1 MRRPFLTRRLV
12 EHATL
17 GTAAFALS
25 GAFVRFFASGQDT
38 ATSGDKRVEMV
49 LAFFYAAVFLVGFL
63 HFKQTLRAAFRAPA
77 LFGLLAL
84 ACASALWANLPGFV
98 LRRAVGVAGASLV
111 GLVLASRLTLDEL
124 LRLLGR
130 VFRIATALSLTVWAL
145 SLAGINLAVM
155 GTSSNSVA
163 GDAEAGALRGIFE
176 HKNGLGAVMALA
188 ILVEW
193 HLPVNSVRARN
204 VKALWLAAYGALLVF
219 SNSATALVA
228 VVGTLL
234 LMHAVKAFR
243 YQYGLLV
250 PTLSIIGLFSGVFFM
265 LNRDSLMGL
274 LGRSSDLTG
283 RSDLWHWV
291 TVMILKRPWL
301 GYGFS
306 GFWRGASDQSA
317 VVEAHIGWSPVY
329 SHNGYMEILLSLGFV
344 GLALFAWV
352 AGIGSWRALIRAKS
366 ARSIEDLW
374 PLAFMVFFLIHNL
387 AECTI
392 LLQNNLEWAL
402 CVAVVVGSS
411 PSLQTS
417 TEADVPDSGPD
428 IVLSA
433 SEEYA

>member
-1 MRRPFLTRRLV
+1 MRRPFITRRLV

-49 LAFFYAAVFLVGFL
+49 LAFFYAAVFLVGFI
-63 HFKQTLRAAFRAPA
+63 HFKQTLRAGFRAPA

-84 ACASALWANLPGFV
+84 ACASALWAHLPGFV

-124 LRLLGR
+124 MTLLRR
-130 VFRIATALSLTVWAL
+130 VFRIATALSLAVWAL

-193 HLPVNSVRARN
+193 HLPVHSVRERN

-219 SNSATALVA
+219 SDSATALVA

-234 LMHAVKAFR
+234 LMQAVKAFR

-250 PTLSIIGLFSGVFFM
+250 PTLSIMGLFSGVFFM
-265 LNRDSLMGL
+265 LNRDSLMGM

-291 TVMILKRPWL
+291 TVMISKRPWL

-306 GFWRGASDQSA
+306 GFWRGASEQSA

-329 SHNGYMEILLSLGFV
+329 SHNGYLEILLSLGFV

-352 AGIGSWRALIRAKS
+352 AGIGIWRALIRAKS
-366 ARSIEDLW
+366 AQSIEDLW

-402 CVAVVVGSS
+402 CVAVVIGFS
-411 PSLQTS
+411 PSLQTNA
-417 TEADVPDSGPD
+417 EADAPDSEPESM
-428 IVLSA
+428 LSG